1 MSNSIIIVAWP
12 LNGPVLNSP
21 QVFPISCREIH
32 LASPLSLSSHLYHSA
47 SLSLVFFSCSS
58 SLVRGRLFPEF
69 IHASWWR
76 GPHYPRWMDSSPI
89 PLGPTW
95 ISLSYSLVR
104 SRHPTPSARISPS
117 FLFFSFI
124 FFFFLFSKV
133 AVSRKPGRSLGFRG
147 LCSNSASWWSKA
159 SLLDHDAVSKTER
172 ARVLVR
178 EIRL

>member
-1 MSNSIIIVAWP
+1 MAPCWTALKYFQYPAGRFILLRLFLFLPISIIPP
-12 LNGPVLNSP
+12 L
-21 QVFPISCREIH
+21 F
-32 LASPLSLSSHLYHSA
+32 SL
-47 SLSLVFFSCSS
+47 SS
-58 SLVRGRLFPEF
+58 SLVLLLWSAVASFQSSFMPPGGEDLITRGE
-69 IHASWWR
+69 
-76 GPHYPRWMDSSPI
+76 
-89 PLGPTW
+89 W
-95 ISLSYSLVR
+95 ILLPSLSVQLGFLFLTR
-104 SRHPTPSARISPS
+104 LSARAIQRLLLEFLP
-117 FLFFSFI
+117 LFFSSLFF